1 MSNYGNIVKGVR
13 EHDAQA
19 QLMFYDLFVRPVFL
33 SAYAITGNESEAE
46 EITQDTMLKA
56 FDKTELL
63 HENDRDMERILRRIA
78 SNAAINLIR
87 RRKDFFSPVEDI
99 PDIADSEV
107 DDDNRNFSMEEIRD
121 AVATLSDSYRSILS
135 LRLFDDRSFS
145 EIAELLHVKCATARV
160 QYMRGIKQLKDLLNK
175 KRNYDKQSV

>member
-46 EITQDTMLKA
+46 EIMQDTMLKV

-63 HENDRDMERILRRIA
+63 HENDRDMERILQRIA
-78 SNAAINLIR
+78 SNAAINMIR
-87 RRKDFFSPVEDI
+87 RRKDFILPVEDI
-99 PDIADSEV
+99 PDITDSEV
-107 DDDNRNFSMEEIRD
+107 DDDNRNFSEEEIRD

-175 KRNYDKQSV
+175 KRNYD